1 MSRVIGIDLGT
12 TNSCVTVLEG
22 GKPHVIANAE
32 GAHTTPSTV
41 GFAASGERLVG
52 QVAKR
57 QAVTNP
63 QRTVSGCKRLIGRKY
78 DSDEVRRFAELAPFE
93 IIEGG
98 NGDAWL
104 SMDGESRPPQEIA
117 SLVLASLVESASEF
131 LGEPVHQAVITV
143 PAYFNDAQRQATKEA
158 GRIAGLDVLRI
169 VNEPTAAA
177 LAYGLA
183 KQEARRV
190 AVFDLGGGT
199 FDVSILEVGDGVV
212 EVRSTNG
219 DTYLGGEDF
228 DARIVEYLARL
239 FEREHGID
247 LREDCIALQRLKE
260 AAERAKHE
268 LSSCE
273 EVHVNLPFIQ
283 AADSG
288 PLHLVNVLTRETVD
302 ALVADLI
309 NALEAPCLHALEDA
323 QLRPDDL
330 DEVILV
336 GGMTRMPAVRQKVIE
351 ILGKEPE
358 PGVNPDEVVAMGAAI
373 QAGVLN
379 GQCEEVL
386 LLDVTSLSLGVETQG
401 GVFTQIIERNTTI
414 PSTRSRIF
422 STTEDGQ
429 TVVRV
434 HVLQGERKMAAD
446 NVTLGRFE
454 LLDLPP
460 APRGVPQIE
469 VTFSID
475 EDGVVHVSARERG
488 TGREQGIRVTASS
501 GLNPTEVE
509 RLIGEAEQNAESDAQ
524 RHEWVDMRNRCEGL
538 IYSTSRTLEEFSAR
552 IGEEDRSQVE
562 SALEKARV
570 AMTEDS
576 LEHLRMAVEELST
589 LTYRVTEK
597 LYA

>member
-1 MSRVIGIDLGT
+1 
-12 TNSCVTVLEG
+12 
-22 GKPHVIANAE
+22 
-32 GAHTTPSTV
+32 
-41 GFAASGERLVG
+41 
-52 QVAKR
+52 
-57 QAVTNP
+57 
-63 QRTVSGCKRLIGRKY
+63 
-78 DSDEVRRFAELAPFE
+78 
-93 IIEGG
+93 
-98 NGDAWL
+98 
-104 SMDGESRPPQEIA
+104 
-117 SLVLASLVESASEF
+117 
-131 LGEPVHQAVITV
+131 
-143 PAYFNDAQRQATKEA
+143 
-158 GRIAGLDVLRI
+158 
-169 VNEPTAAA
+169 
-177 LAYGLA
+177 
-183 KQEARRV
+183 
-190 AVFDLGGGT
+190 
-199 FDVSILEVGDGVV
+199 
-212 EVRSTNG
+212 
-219 DTYLGGEDF
+219 
-228 DARIVEYLARL
+228 
-239 FEREHGID
+239 
-247 LREDCIALQRLKE
+247 
-260 AAERAKHE
+260 
-268 LSSCE
+268 
-273 EVHVNLPFIQ
+273 
-283 AADSG
+283 
-288 PLHLVNVLTRETVD
+288 
-302 ALVADLI
+302 
-309 NALEAPCLHALEDA
+309 
-323 QLRPDDL
+323 
-330 DEVILV
+330 
-336 GGMTRMPAVRQKVIE
+336 
-351 ILGKEPE
+351 
-358 PGVNPDEVVAMGAAI
+358 MGAAI

-379 GQCEEVL
+379 GQCEEIL

-509 RLIGEAEQNAESDAQ
+509 RLIGEAEQNAESDAE
-524 RHEWVDMRNRCEGL
+524 RHEWVDMSNRCEGL
-538 IYSTSRTLEEFSAR
+538 IYATSRTLEEFSAR

-562 SALEKARV
+562 SALEKARI